1 MPDTRAGSRHRRAT
15 AFRPSTTPADIE
27 RRTLRKV
34 SRRLLPF
41 LFLLFIVCYIDR
53 VNVAFAALQMNQAL
67 GFSGAVY
74 GFGVGVFFVG
84 YCLLE
89 IPSNLALARVGA
101 RRWIARITI
110 SWGIISA
117 ALMLVRGPASFYTLR
132 FLLGVAEAGYFPGII
147 YYLGEWFPARER
159 ARAISLFM
167 TSTPLAGL
175 VGGPVA
181 GLILGLDG
189 RVGLAGWQW
198 LFLLEGIPSFVLGFV
213 TLGYLTDVPRDAT
226 WLAADERAWLVARLD
241 AERAGCA
248 ARHDQHLGRALANPL
263 VWQLALLQS
272 LSITCGLYSL
282 SFWLPQIIKSVSG
295 FGNLLVGVVSAAPY
309 AVAAVAMVLVGTH
322 SDRTG
327 ERCVHVAGCSVAA
340 AVGFAASAWLHSPGL
355 AVLALCVAAAGV
367 FSSMG
372 PFWALP
378 GSFLTGTAAA
388 GSIALINSIANI
400 MGFAMPYALGILRD
414 ATGGYTVGLSLLA
427 ILPGCGAVLALR
439 LRGARLLTGGAGTGE
454 PLPA

>member
-1 MPDTRAGSRHRRAT
+1 MPVIRTIGALTPPLVDRDDAVLERTTMRR
-15 AFRPSTTPADIE
+15 
-27 RRTLRKV
+27 V
-34 SRRLLPF
+34 SQRLLPF

-74 GFGVGVFFVG
+74 GFGVGIFFVG

-110 SWGIISA
+110 SWGVISA
-117 ALMLVRGPASFYTLR
+117 ALMFVRGPASFYTLR

-175 VGGPVA
+175 VGGPLA
-181 GLILGLDG
+181 GVVLGLDRRG
-189 RVGLAGWQW
+189 GLAGWQW

-213 TLGYLTDVPRDAT
+213 TLAYLTDGPEAAT
-226 WLAADERAWLVARLD
+226 WLSADERAWLTSRLA
-241 AERAGCA
+241 AERAGCRS
-248 ARHDQHLGRALANPL
+248 RHDQHLGRALASPL
-263 VWQLALLQS
+263 VWRLALLQS
-272 LSITCGLYSL
+272 LSITCGLYAL
-282 SFWLPQIIKSVSG
+282 SFWLPQIVKSLSG
-295 FGNLLVGVVSAAPY
+295 LGNLLVGVVSAAPY
-309 AVAAVAMVLVGTH
+309 AVAATAMVVVGIH
-322 SDRTG
+322 SDRQG
-327 ERCVHVAGCSVAA
+327 ERCAHVAGCSLLAA
-340 AVGFAASAWLHSPGL
+340 AGFAASAWLHAP
-355 AVLALCVAAAGV
+355 VLGVAALCVAAAGV

-388 GSIALINSIANI
+388 GSIALINSIANV
-400 MGFAMPYALGILRD
+400 MGFAVPYGLGLLKD
-414 ATGGYTVGLSLLA
+414 ATGGYTVGLSILALLPA
-427 ILPGCGAVLALR
+427 CGAVLALGMR
-439 LRGARLLTGGAGTGE
+439 RASVLTGETGGAPE
-454 PLPA
+454 LARA